1 MKAFIGAALFAFPA
15 LYVFDVAVTGHK
27 PGWHYAIAATLA
39 SIAIGTLFLIG
50 GRKALEKPVALP
62 GSILWFQNR
71 AKTTGER
78 AGKDS

>member
-1 MKAFIGAALFAFPA
+1 
-15 LYVFDVAVTGHK
+15 
-27 PGWHYAIAATLA
+27 
-39 SIAIGTLFLIG
+39 LFLIG

-71 AKTTGER
+71 AKTTDER